1 MKAILRLSLALLFML
16 ALSGLSWA
24 GSWNDKNWDLNPG
37 QEAVKHKHDV
47 TSDVSGTGYSMEYMK
62 VNTNNLSML
71 EYAHGSGTMDY
82 ADILNSE
89 QKSVVS
95 SDSYYWI
102 IDLTTGQWVKKYSS
116 ANSVITYTKQYDNV
130 QSPTTFAY
138 GTGWYASHPVD
149 YNSLLKDKNEAKSY
163 QESASMHRQIEY
175 ARAVKGDIAI
185 EINCT
190 GPNDVADGRGF
201 LKMKIDDDVTQGT
214 LHIGELLAMP
224 MYNASYPKFG
234 LHYNSKTKRYDSTGD
249 LKQGWKDPIIE
260 IDSNYVGDF
269 HVQKTMTLDI
279 KKSKSTWGEDWLPC
293 CSGGFFDIPSKNFNA
308 DFGSQKGIFDCTCRN
323 TSISTM
329 KPKWN
334 ASVAQFP
341 TEAYRLKL

>member
-1 MKAILRLSLALLFML
+1 MRHYIVGIGSALILLLIT
-16 ALSGLSWA
+16 ASISWA
-24 GSWNDKNWDLNPG
+24 GTWDFNPG

-47 TSDVSGTGYSMEYMK
+47 TSDVSGTGYTMEYMK

-82 ADILNSE
+82 ADILYDE
-89 QKSVVS
+89 QKSTIS
-95 SDSYYWI
+95 TDNYYWI
-102 IDLTTGQWVKKYSS
+102 IDLTTGQWVKKQAA
-116 ANSVITYTKQYDNV
+116 ANSVITYTKQYDNI
-130 QSPTTFAY
+130 QSPVAFAY
-138 GTGWYASHPVD
+138 GTGWYASHPVG

-163 QESASMHRQIEY
+163 QESASMHRQVEY
-175 ARAVKGDIAI
+175 ARALKGDIAI

-190 GPNDVADGRGF
+190 GPNDVADGKGF
-201 LKMKIDDDVTQGT
+201 LKMKIDDDVIQGT

-224 MYNASYPKFG
+224 MYNASTAKFG
-234 LHYNSKTKRYDSTGD
+234 LHYDSKKKKYDSTSD

-293 CSGGFFDIPSKNFNA
+293 CNGGFFDIPSKNFNA

-329 KPKWN
+329 KPAWN

-341 TEAYRLKL
+341 TEKYKNVP